1 MILLSHT
8 HTKKK
13 RERDDRDDVRPII
26 MQTINKNEKGIDK
39 DKIGVKCKTSLII
52 ISFKNETDQD
62 LSASFSE
69 L

>member
-1 MILLSHT
+1 MILMILHTHT

-13 RERDDRDDVRPII
+13 KKKKGDDRDDVRPII

-52 ISFKNETDQD
+52 ISFKNETD
-62 LSASFSE
+62 
-69 L
+69 

>member
-8 HTKKK
+8 HTKRE

-52 ISFKNETDQD
+52 ISFKNETD
-62 LSASFSE
+62 
-69 L
+69 